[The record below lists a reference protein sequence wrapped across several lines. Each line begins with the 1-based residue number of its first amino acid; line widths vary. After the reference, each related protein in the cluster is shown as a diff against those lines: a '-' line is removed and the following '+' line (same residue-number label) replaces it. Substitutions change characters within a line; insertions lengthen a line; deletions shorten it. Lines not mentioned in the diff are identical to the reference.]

1 MVLGWPLMPYGGSTG
16 SQGSAQYTLSGI
28 IVLCGSAPV
37 PYEGLYIEALRPQGA
52 VQWSQVGSM
61 GS

>member
-1 MVLGWPLMPYGGSTG
+1 M
-16 SQGSAQYTLSGI
+16 
-28 IVLCGSAPV
+28 

-61 GS
+61 GSKGWSLKVPHEGLKVLWGAG